1 MVVYC
6 ADEEDRSISLNVG
19 TGIRAKNG
27 KAFIYCELSY
37 HDKKSGKEYNRTFP
51 ATKFDE
57 VSNRFHA
64 LYNRFIPAAEIPS
77 LFK

>member
-6 ADEEDRSISLNVG
+6 ADDEDRSISLNVG
-19 TGIRAKNG
+19 TGIRVKTN

-37 HDKKSGKEYNRTFP
+37 HDKKSGKEYDRTFP

-57 VSNRFHA
+57 ISKRFHS
-64 LYNRFIPAAEIPS
+64 LYNRLIPSAEIPA

>member
-6 ADEEDRSISLNVG
+6 VDDEERSISLNIG
-19 TGIRAKNG
+19 TGTRAKTS

-37 HDKKSGKEYNRTFP
+37 RDKKSGKAYDRTFP

-57 VSNRFHA
+57 ISKRFYS
-64 LYNRFIPAAEIPS
+64 LYSRLIPSAEIPA

>member
-1 MVVYC
+1 MIIYC
-6 ADEEDRSISLNVG
+6 VDDEERSISLNVG
-19 TGIRAKNG
+19 TGIRAKTN

-37 HDKKSGKEYNRTFP
+37 YDKKSGKKYDRTFP

-57 VSNRFHA
+57 VSNRFHS